1 MNHWVDTK
9 TTRLLKQKDSLN
21 REAKKL
27 EDKFIGRVNNLE
39 EVFKQ
44 ALEKLTEDFSAEVLK
59 ISTLCTEIEE
69 NTLEI
74 QRGVEA
80 YKAHVDRLSNSEA
93 RRLRKQIKDLETR
106 LEVSGQKVENVT
118 VNRVE
123 VNKAKTLAIFDAIL
137 FNISNWSE
145 SGDTAPDFELASQ
158 AVLFPTVYERVMK
171 GEEAYLLDAIPV
183 SALEVV
189 KRGREWVRYFREVCP
204 LSLVDPTTWKDNI
217 ESVRSWWVNDALA
230 LIYEARDPAW
240 EADAPFALTE
250 MIAWRDYPANRALS
264 FPLIYDGM
272 GCVERHRDHVREE
285 TGLPDFNKT
294 AIQTR
299 LEVPV
304 Q

>member
-39 EVFKQ
+39 EAFKQ
-44 ALEKLTEDFSAEVLK
+44 ALEKLTEEFSAEALK

-93 RRLRKQIKDLETR
+93 RRLRKQIKDLETQ
-106 LEVSGQKVENVT
+106 LEAAGQKVEKVT

-137 FNISNWSE
+137 FNISNWSVH
-145 SGDTAPDFELASQ
+145 GDTAPDFELASQ
-158 AVLFPTVYERVMK
+158 AILFPTVYERVMN
-171 GEEAYLLDAIPV
+171 GEESYLLDAVPV

-189 KRGREWVRYFREVCP
+189 RRGREWVRYFREVCP

-240 EADAPFALTE
+240 EEDVPFALTE

-272 GCVERHRDHVREE
+272 SGVERHRDHVREE

-294 AIQTR
+294 AVQTR
-299 LEVPV
+299 LEVPI
-304 Q
+304 

>member
-21 REAKKL
+21 REVKKL
-27 EDKFIGRVNNLE
+27 EDKFIGRVNSLE
-39 EVFKQ
+39 EAFKQ
-44 ALEKLTEDFSAEVLK
+44 ALEKLTEDFSAETFK

-80 YKAHVDRLSNSEA
+80 YKAHVSRLSNAEA
-93 RRLRKQIKDLETR
+93 RRLRKQIKDLETQ
-106 LEVSGQKVENVT
+106 LEAAGQKVDKVT

-123 VNKAKTLAIFDAIL
+123 VNKAKTLAIFDAVL
-137 FNISNWSE
+137 FNISNWSK

-158 AVLFPTVYERVMK
+158 AILFPTVYERVMN
-171 GEEAYLLDAIPV
+171 GEESYLLDAVPV

-189 KRGREWVRYFREVCP
+189 RRGREWVRYFREVCP

-240 EADAPFALTE
+240 EEDVPFALTE

-272 GCVERHRDHVREE
+272 SGVERHRDHIREE
-285 TGLPDFNKT
+285 TGLPNFNKT

-299 LEVPV
+299 LEVPI
-304 Q
+304 

>member
-9 TTRLLKQKDSLN
+9 TTRLLRQKDSLN
-21 REAKKL
+21 KEAKKL
-27 EDKFIGRVNNLE
+27 EDRFVSRVNALE
-39 EVFKQ
+39 ETFKQ
-44 ALEKLTEDFSAEVLK
+44 ALDKLSEDFTQEVSK
-59 ISTLCTEIEE
+59 ISNLCTEIEE
-69 NTLEI
+69 NTYEI

-80 YKAHVDRLSNSEA
+80 YKAHVNRLSNSEV
-93 RRLRKQIKDLETR
+93 RRLRKEIKDLETL
-106 LEVSGQKVENVT
+106 LESTGQKVEKVT

-137 FNISNWSE
+137 FNISNWSK

-158 AVLFPTVYERVMK
+158 AILFPAVYERVMN
-171 GEEAYLLDAIPV
+171 GEESYLLDSVPV

-189 KRGREWVRYFREVCP
+189 RRGREWVKYFRDVCP

-217 ESVRSWWVNDALA
+217 ESVRSWWVSDALA
-230 LIYEARDPAW
+230 LIYEARDPVW
-240 EADAPFALTE
+240 EEDAPFALTE

-272 GCVERHRDHVREE
+272 GCVERHRDQIREE
-285 TGLPDFNKT
+285 TGLPEFNKA

-299 LEVPV
+299 LEAPI